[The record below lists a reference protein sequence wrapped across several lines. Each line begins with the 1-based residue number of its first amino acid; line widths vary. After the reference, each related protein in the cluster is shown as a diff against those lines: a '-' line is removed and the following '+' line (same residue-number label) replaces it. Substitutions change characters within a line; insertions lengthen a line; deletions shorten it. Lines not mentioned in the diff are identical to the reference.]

1 LARVKWWWIFAFG
14 GVGAVL
20 RYGLATFVQTRAG
33 ETFPWGTLS
42 VNVAGCF
49 AIGLL
54 ATAFE
59 ERSVVSPELRLA
71 VLVGLL
77 GGFTTFS
84 TFGLETWRLLED
96 AELGRALANVSA
108 SIMVCV
114 LAVVSGVRLARWL
127 A

>member
-1 LARVKWWWIFAFG
+1 MQLVWIFLAGGAGALLRFG
-14 GVGAVL
+14 LAGAVQ
-20 RYGLATFVQTRAG
+20 ARAG
-33 ETFPWGTLS
+33 ESFPWGTLA

-49 AIGLL
+49 AIGVL

-59 ERSVVSPELRLA
+59 ERSVLSPELRLA
-71 VLVGLL
+71 LLVGLL

-96 AELGRALANVSA
+96 AELGRALANVLA
-108 SIMVCV
+108 SVV
-114 LAVVSGVRLARWL
+114 TGLLAVVVGVAVTRWL

>member
-1 LARVKWWWIFAFG
+1 MRLLWIFLG
-14 GVGAVL
+14 GGAGALL
-20 RYGLATFVQTRAG
+20 RFGLAGVVQTRAG
-33 ETFPWGTLS
+33 DAFPWGTLA

-59 ERSVVSPELRLA
+59 QRSVLPAELRLGL
-71 VLVGLL
+71 LVGVL

-84 TFGLETWRLLED
+84 TFGLETWRLLES
-96 AELGRALANVSA
+96 AEHARALANVAA
-108 SIMVCV
+108 SV
-114 LAVVSGVRLARWL
+114 LFSLVAVIAGVQAARWL

>member
-1 LARVKWWWIFAFG
+1 M
-14 GVGAVL
+14 L
-20 RYGLATFVQTRAG
+20 RYGLAGFVQLRAG
-33 ETFPWGTLS
+33 DTFPWGTLS

-59 ERSVVSPELRLA
+59 ERSVLPPELRLA

-96 AELGRALANVSA
+96 AEIARALANVTA
-108 SIMVCV
+108 SVVVCL
-114 LAVVSGVRLARWL
+114 LAVVVGVRLARWL